1 MKTTVAGLVTPHLMR
16 IVDIA
21 NSAQNGVKVDWHLR
35 DSVAKTM
42 RDLGDQAN
50 ATELVAAFVE
60 GLENAASQAPRARL
74 EYASTLQAAAESAR
88 RLWRD

>member
-35 DSVAKTM
+35 DSVAQTM
-42 RDLGDQAN
+42 RELGDQAN
-50 ATELVAAFVE
+50 APELVAAFVE
-60 GLENAASQAPRARL
+60 ALENAASQAPKARA
-74 EYASTLQAAAESAR
+74 EYASTLQAAAEAAR
-88 RLWRD
+88 QLRRE